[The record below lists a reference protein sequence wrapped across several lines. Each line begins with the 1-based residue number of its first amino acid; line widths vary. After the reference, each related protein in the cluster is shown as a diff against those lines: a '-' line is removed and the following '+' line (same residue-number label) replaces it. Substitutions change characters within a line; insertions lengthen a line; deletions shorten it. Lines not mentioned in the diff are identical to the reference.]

1 MEALRLDKWLWAAR
15 FFKTRA
21 RAKAAI
27 IGGKV
32 QVNGIRVKAAKD
44 LKLGDTLV
52 IRRGDTEQIVEVTAL
67 DKRRKSA
74 TEAAVLYRETEDS
87 IHKRETERARNRME
101 RAGLIVPQSKPTKR
115 GRREIKKLKTEAAD
129 E

>member
-27 IGGKV
+27 VGGKV
-32 QVNGIRVKAAKD
+32 YLNGVRCKAAKE

-52 IRRGDTEQIVEVTAL
+52 IRRGDDEHTVEVIAL
-67 DKRRKSA
+67 DDRRKGA
-74 TEAAVLYRETEDS
+74 KEAAVLYRETEDS
-87 IHKRETERARNRME
+87 IHQRETERARNKMQ
-101 RAGLIVPQSKPTKR
+101 RAGLVVANRRPTKK
-115 GRREIKKLKTEAAD
+115 GRRELKKLKIQAVD